1 MDFEQIYKKISAA
14 GGKNFKQFEKDFL
27 KALLDEINESVT
39 TRGGDIIST
48 TKSSGRIVTDAIRK
62 FYQSSAY
69 KNSIMKI
76 LRDIQVIGDVKSG
89 VYKDADMEISKSS
102 ITNPQKVV
110 IDEFLDSVNENGLNS
125 RFNQTYRKLIYD
137 NIRVGASQTA
147 LKAEL
152 QKLIISGKA
161 PSAMSRYIQNTAI
174 QTADAYSAIID
185 REVFNA
191 YADRVTHYRMVGSL
205 IDTSSPQCRYV
216 VEVFDREIPV
226 DRLNEVFAI
235 AEDNGLIDGT
245 TAENLPVNKLHWGC
259 RHQFVPIIKIDKPK
273 KKSVKK

>member
-1 MDFEQIYKKISAA
+1 MDFEQIYKKISAS
-14 GGKNFKQFEKDFL
+14 GKQSYKQFEKDFL
-27 KALLDEINESVT
+27 KALLEEINQSVT
-39 TRGGDIIST
+39 TRGGDIVGT
-48 TKSSGRIVTDAIRK
+48 TKSSGRIVTDAIKK

-76 LRDIQVIGDVKSG
+76 LRDIQVIGDVKAG

-110 IDEFLDSVNENGLNS
+110 IDEFLDSVNDNGLNS

-161 PSAMSRYIQNTAI
+161 PSAMARYVQNTAI

-185 REVFNA
+185 REVFNS
-191 YADRVTHYRMVGSL
+191 YANRVTHYRIVGSL
-205 IDTSSPQCRYV
+205 IETSSPQCRYA
-216 VEVFDREIPV
+216 VENFDREIPIDKLDV
-226 DRLNEVFAI
+226 LFAI
-235 AEDNGLIDGT
+235 AEENGLIEGT
-245 TAENLPVNKLHWGC
+245 NAENLPVNKLHWGC
-259 RHQFVPIIKIDKPK
+259 RHQFVPIIKIEKPK
-273 KKSVKK
+273 RKPVKK